1 VNLKKCEYKIVFMPL
16 TKYITKY
23 ITVSLEKK

>member
-1 VNLKKCEYKIVFMPL
+1 L

-23 ITVSLEKK
+23 IKRANSAKRLCLQVKLCEHPL